1 MNVHKVFGVDLV
13 TLKEAGVA
21 FDDERNVPKVVVT
34 CVEFLLGGD
43 RRAEQGIFRLA
54 GDHQRVQAL
63 RDSVD
68 QGEGRLGRRAGG
80 LACMRGGRAGVHA
93 GRAGGQG
100 GRAY

>member
-1 MNVHKVFGVDLV
+1 MNANKVFGVDLV

-54 GDHQRVQAL
+54 GDHQRIQAL

-68 QGEGRLGRRAGG
+68 QGAREIGTPGRGT
-80 LACMRGGRAGVHA
+80 A
-93 GRAGGQG
+93 GR
-100 GRAY
+100 